1 MSNAMVI
8 MDLQAA
14 VIAHLNWKSKLTDFF
29 YGFEK
34 LNLSDVPDH
43 TRCDFGKWLYDR
55 GLKDLAG
62 LSETSRMEILHK
74 EVHDDIRT
82 LVAMSKE
89 QRESEDGKARLTK
102 FKDKCD
108 QFIAMLERMEKEVR

>member
-1 MSNAMVI
+1 MSNAMVT

-14 VIAHLNWKSKLTDFF
+14 EIAHLNWKSKLTDFF
-29 YGFEK
+29 YGLET

-62 LSETSRMEILHK
+62 LSETSRMEQLHK
-74 EVHDDIRT
+74 EVHEDIKM
-82 LVAMSKE
+82 LVAMPKE
-89 QRESEDGKARLTK
+89 QRESDDGKARLTK

-108 QFIAMLERMEKEVR
+108 QFIAMLERMEREVR